1 MACKELKREILDSGN
16 SFLHNS
22 DYVFLK
28 WKKIVKNQSINK
40 SPKIAY
46 RWKQRLHGFSIV
58 HLKKS
63 QFIALDFPKKYART

>member
-1 MACKELKREILDSGN
+1 MLLHSFKAFLCLFIAFLMACKELKREILDSGN

-28 WKKIVKNQSINK
+28 KIVNNQSINK

-46 RWKQRLHGFSIV
+46 R
-58 HLKKS
+58 
-63 QFIALDFPKKYART
+63 